1 MCAASGG
8 VQSTNPMRHTFRK
21 IVIAADRSGAGKTTV
36 SCGLLAVLKKRGV
49 KVQSFKCGPDY
60 IDPMFHRRVLG
71 VPSGN
76 LDSFFTDA
84 ATLRRIFTKR
94 VAESGAELAL
104 VEGVMGYYDGLG
116 GVSSRASTWEI
127 AHILDAPT
135 ILVMDAKGA
144 SVSIA
149 ALVRGMMEFREEMSA
164 ENNRSTPGRPACT
177 GDSGSASSSD
187 GCRRNEPAKKAG
199 SRQSGIRGLILNRV
213 SPMFYPRLKSVI
225 EAYCPGI
232 EVLGYLPEL
241 PELEVPSRHLGLVE
255 PGEIEDFQRWTER
268 VAAQMEESVEVE
280 RLLEIAG
287 VESPLKEDKPQSD
300 RPQPVRIA
308 VSEDEAFNFTY
319 EENRALLRQ
328 LGAELVPF
336 SPLYDAALPA
346 EVDGLI
352 LSGGYPELF
361 KDALHANASMRAS
374 VAEAVKQGLPTIAEC
389 GGYMYLLEAIEQV
402 AMCGVLPGDAER
414 KPRLVRFGYVEAET
428 RRDSVL
434 GPAGTVLRGHEFH
447 RYDCDFN
454 GADCTLTKP
463 AAGHGHAATSAR
475 SYEGIYLT
483 DSLAA
488 GFPHFYYWSNPASL
502 AHFLDSCRTWR
513 TKQQKNKYASHT
525 AHEEYEK
532 FAGTN
537 SQGCDAAGTSTHECA
552 GDREYYRSLAQ
563 QHWDSLGKPIDSLGV
578 LEQHVTKL
586 CMIERTA
593 QPHITRRALA
603 VLCADHGCVREGVTQ
618 TDSSVTRIVAE
629 NFARGLTTTSVL
641 AQQFAVDLFPIDVGM
656 LSAGDSRSSGVP
668 ADDEVRATSS
678 SQISASSGP
687 MPTSAA
693 LRTDSVNDR
702 CLQHGSG
709 DIAIEPAMSEEV
721 GERALALGRRLVREL
736 KAQGYDILLT
746 GEMGI
751 GNTTPTSALFSAY
764 LGLPVEETVGRGAGL
779 SDEGLERK
787 RDCVRRALRR
797 VNHKNAK
804 QLLFELG
811 GLEIAT
817 MAGMFLGAV
826 EEQMPIVIDGAISTA
841 AALAASRILAES
853 NASDTTNSATVATV
867 SASKPEQMSN
877 PEVKRIAESAADAL
891 PDFEIHASV
900 ADVTLA
906 SHVSKDGAARKA
918 LEALGLRAII
928 DADMSLGEGSG
939 AVLLLPLLDAAL
951 VVYRG
956 MGSFDDIHVEAYHR
970 FK

>member
-1 MCAASGG
+1 M
-8 VQSTNPMRHTFRK
+8 
-21 IVIAADRSGAGKTTV
+21 
-36 SCGLLAVLKKRGV
+36 KR
-49 KVQSFKCGPDY
+49 D
-60 IDPMFHRRVLG
+60 IDQQ
-71 VPSGN
+71 
-76 LDSFFTDA
+76 
-84 ATLRRIFTKR
+84 K
-94 VAESGAELAL
+94 
-104 VEGVMGYYDGLG
+104 
-116 GVSSRASTWEI
+116 
-127 AHILDAPT
+127 
-135 ILVMDAKGA
+135 MD
-144 SVSIA
+144 
-149 ALVRGMMEFREEMSA
+149 
-164 ENNRSTPGRPACT
+164 
-177 GDSGSASSSD
+177 
-187 GCRRNEPAKKAG
+187 
-199 SRQSGIRGLILNRV
+199 
-213 SPMFYPRLKSVI
+213 
-225 EAYCPGI
+225 
-232 EVLGYLPEL
+232 
-241 PELEVPSRHLGLVE
+241 H
-255 PGEIEDFQRWTER
+255 
-268 VAAQMEESVEVE
+268 
-280 RLLEIAG
+280 
-287 VESPLKEDKPQSD
+287 
-300 RPQPVRIA
+300 
-308 VSEDEAFNFTY
+308 
-319 EENRALLRQ
+319 
-328 LGAELVPF
+328 
-336 SPLYDAALPA
+336 
-346 EVDGLI
+346 
-352 LSGGYPELF
+352 
-361 KDALHANASMRAS
+361 
-374 VAEAVKQGLPTIAEC
+374 
-389 GGYMYLLEAIEQV
+389 
-402 AMCGVLPGDAER
+402 
-414 KPRLVRFGYVEAET
+414 
-428 RRDSVL
+428 
-434 GPAGTVLRGHEFH
+434 
-447 RYDCDFN
+447 
-454 GADCTLTKP
+454 
-463 AAGHGHAATSAR
+463 AGHTV
-475 SYEGIYLT
+475 
-483 DSLAA
+483 
-488 GFPHFYYWSNPASL
+488 
-502 AHFLDSCRTWR
+502 
-513 TKQQKNKYASHT
+513 
-525 AHEEYEK
+525 HEEYEK
-532 FAGTN
+532 YAGTS
-537 SQGCDAAGTSTHECA
+537 SQGCDAADTSTHECA

-603 VLCADHGCVREGVTQ
+603 VLCADHGCVRGGVTQ

-656 LSAGDSRSSGVP
+656 LPVVASSASETPGPMLCSAGTPED
-668 ADDEVRATSS
+668 SS
-678 SQISASSGP
+678 SRLETADPATPQFLLSSMKVAKKSLSNASQQETRSESAL
-687 MPTSAA
+687 
-693 LRTDSVNDR
+693 LRTDLVNNR
-702 CLQHGSG
+702 CLQYGSG

-853 NASDTTNSATVATV
+853 NASDTTNSATVVTV
-867 SASKPEQMSN
+867 SASKQMSN
-877 PEVKRIAESAADAL
+877 TGVSSPEVKRIAESAADAL
-891 PDFEIHASV
+891 PDSETHGAV

-951 VVYRG
+951 AVYRG

>member
-1 MCAASGG
+1 M
-8 VQSTNPMRHTFRK
+8 
-21 IVIAADRSGAGKTTV
+21 
-36 SCGLLAVLKKRGV
+36 KR
-49 KVQSFKCGPDY
+49 D
-60 IDPMFHRRVLG
+60 ID
-71 VPSGN
+71 
-76 LDSFFTDA
+76 
-84 ATLRRIFTKR
+84 
-94 VAESGAELAL
+94 
-104 VEGVMGYYDGLG
+104 
-116 GVSSRASTWEI
+116 
-127 AHILDAPT
+127 
-135 ILVMDAKGA
+135 
-144 SVSIA
+144 
-149 ALVRGMMEFREEMSA
+149 
-164 ENNRSTPGRPACT
+164 
-177 GDSGSASSSD
+177 
-187 GCRRNEPAKKAG
+187 
-199 SRQSGIRGLILNRV
+199 
-213 SPMFYPRLKSVI
+213 
-225 EAYCPGI
+225 
-232 EVLGYLPEL
+232 
-241 PELEVPSRHLGLVE
+241 
-255 PGEIEDFQRWTER
+255 
-268 VAAQMEESVEVE
+268 
-280 RLLEIAG
+280 
-287 VESPLKEDKPQSD
+287 
-300 RPQPVRIA
+300 
-308 VSEDEAFNFTY
+308 
-319 EENRALLRQ
+319 
-328 LGAELVPF
+328 
-336 SPLYDAALPA
+336 
-346 EVDGLI
+346 
-352 LSGGYPELF
+352 
-361 KDALHANASMRAS
+361 
-374 VAEAVKQGLPTIAEC
+374 
-389 GGYMYLLEAIEQV
+389 
-402 AMCGVLPGDAER
+402 
-414 KPRLVRFGYVEAET
+414 
-428 RRDSVL
+428 
-434 GPAGTVLRGHEFH
+434 
-447 RYDCDFN
+447 
-454 GADCTLTKP
+454 
-463 AAGHGHAATSAR
+463 
-475 SYEGIYLT
+475 
-483 DSLAA
+483 
-488 GFPHFYYWSNPASL
+488 
-502 AHFLDSCRTWR
+502 
-513 TKQQKNKYASHT
+513 QQKMDHAGYT
-525 AHEEYEK
+525 VHEEYEK
-532 FAGTN
+532 YAGTS
-537 SQGCDAAGTSTHECA
+537 SQGCDAVGTSTHKCA
-552 GDREYYRSLAQ
+552 DDQEYYRSLAQ

-578 LEQHVTKL
+578 LEQHVAKL

-693 LRTDSVNDR
+693 LRTDCVNDR

-939 AVLLLPLLDAAL
+939 AVLLLPLLDAGLA
-951 VVYRG
+951 VYRG

>member
-1 MCAASGG
+1 M
-8 VQSTNPMRHTFRK
+8 
-21 IVIAADRSGAGKTTV
+21 
-36 SCGLLAVLKKRGV
+36 KR
-49 KVQSFKCGPDY
+49 D
-60 IDPMFHRRVLG
+60 ID
-71 VPSGN
+71 
-76 LDSFFTDA
+76 
-84 ATLRRIFTKR
+84 
-94 VAESGAELAL
+94 
-104 VEGVMGYYDGLG
+104 
-116 GVSSRASTWEI
+116 
-127 AHILDAPT
+127 
-135 ILVMDAKGA
+135 
-144 SVSIA
+144 
-149 ALVRGMMEFREEMSA
+149 
-164 ENNRSTPGRPACT
+164 
-177 GDSGSASSSD
+177 
-187 GCRRNEPAKKAG
+187 
-199 SRQSGIRGLILNRV
+199 
-213 SPMFYPRLKSVI
+213 
-225 EAYCPGI
+225 
-232 EVLGYLPEL
+232 
-241 PELEVPSRHLGLVE
+241 
-255 PGEIEDFQRWTER
+255 
-268 VAAQMEESVEVE
+268 
-280 RLLEIAG
+280 
-287 VESPLKEDKPQSD
+287 
-300 RPQPVRIA
+300 
-308 VSEDEAFNFTY
+308 
-319 EENRALLRQ
+319 
-328 LGAELVPF
+328 
-336 SPLYDAALPA
+336 
-346 EVDGLI
+346 
-352 LSGGYPELF
+352 
-361 KDALHANASMRAS
+361 
-374 VAEAVKQGLPTIAEC
+374 
-389 GGYMYLLEAIEQV
+389 
-402 AMCGVLPGDAER
+402 
-414 KPRLVRFGYVEAET
+414 
-428 RRDSVL
+428 
-434 GPAGTVLRGHEFH
+434 
-447 RYDCDFN
+447 
-454 GADCTLTKP
+454 
-463 AAGHGHAATSAR
+463 
-475 SYEGIYLT
+475 
-483 DSLAA
+483 
-488 GFPHFYYWSNPASL
+488 
-502 AHFLDSCRTWR
+502 
-513 TKQQKNKYASHT
+513 QQKMDHARHT

-532 FAGTN
+532 YAGT
-537 SQGCDAAGTSTHECA
+537 SSLRCDAVGTSTHECA
-552 GDREYYRSLAQ
+552 GDREYYRFRAQ

-668 ADDEVRATSS
+668 SDDEIRATSS

-687 MPTSAA
+687 MTTSAA
-693 LRTDSVNDR
+693 LRSDRVNDR

-709 DIAIEPAMSEEV
+709 DIAIEPAMSKEV

-797 VNHKNAK
+797 VKHKNAK

-826 EEQMPIVIDGAISTA
+826 EEQLPIVIDGAISTA

-853 NASDTTNSATVATV
+853 NASDATNVATAATV
-867 SASKPEQMSN
+867 SAPESGQLSDTSVRLT
-877 PEVKRIAESAADAL
+877 EAKKSAKSVADSL

-951 VVYRG
+951 AVYRG
-956 MGSFDDIHVEAYHR
+956 MGSFDDIHVEAYQR

>member
-1 MCAASGG
+1 M
-8 VQSTNPMRHTFRK
+8 
-21 IVIAADRSGAGKTTV
+21 
-36 SCGLLAVLKKRGV
+36 LKKRGV

-144 SVSIA
+144 SVSSA

-164 ENNRSTPGRPACT
+164 ESGRSTPGRPACT
-177 GDSGSASSSD
+177 GDSGSASPSD
-187 GCRRNEPAKKAG
+187 GGRRHEPAKKAG

-225 EAYCPGI
+225 EEYCPGI

-241 PELEVPSRHLGLVE
+241 PELKVPSRHLGLVE

-268 VAAQMEESVEVE
+268 VAAQMEESVELE

-300 RPQPVRIA
+300 KPQPVRIA

-336 SPLYDAALPA
+336 SPLHDAALPA

-374 VAEAVKQGLPTIAEC
+374 VAEAVRQGLPTIAEC

-463 AAGHGHAATSAR
+463 AAGHGYAATSAR

-488 GFPHFYYWSNPASL
+488 GFPHFYYWSNPAAL

-513 TKQQKNKYASHT
+513 RKQQKNRYASQSG
-525 AHEEYEK
+525 HEEYEK
-532 FAGTN
+532 YADTS
-537 SQGCDAAGTSTHECA
+537 SQGCDAAGTSSLRCDAVGSSTHECA
-552 GDREYYRSLAQ
+552 GDREYYRSRAQ

-641 AQQFAVDLFPIDVGM
+641 AQQFAVNLFPIDVGM
-656 LSAGDSRSSGVP
+656 LSASDSRSSGVP
-668 ADDEVRATSS
+668 ADDEIRATSS

-693 LRTDSVNDR
+693 LRTDRVNDR

-841 AALAASRILAES
+841 AALAASRICEEEEA
-853 NASDTTNSATVATV
+853 
-867 SASKPEQMSN
+867 
-877 PEVKRIAESAADAL
+877 
-891 PDFEIHASV
+891 V

-951 VVYRG
+951 AVYRG

>member
-1 MCAASGG
+1 M
-8 VQSTNPMRHTFRK
+8 
-21 IVIAADRSGAGKTTV
+21 
-36 SCGLLAVLKKRGV
+36 KR
-49 KVQSFKCGPDY
+49 D
-60 IDPMFHRRVLG
+60 IDQQ
-71 VPSGN
+71 
-76 LDSFFTDA
+76 
-84 ATLRRIFTKR
+84 K
-94 VAESGAELAL
+94 
-104 VEGVMGYYDGLG
+104 
-116 GVSSRASTWEI
+116 
-127 AHILDAPT
+127 
-135 ILVMDAKGA
+135 MD
-144 SVSIA
+144 
-149 ALVRGMMEFREEMSA
+149 
-164 ENNRSTPGRPACT
+164 
-177 GDSGSASSSD
+177 
-187 GCRRNEPAKKAG
+187 
-199 SRQSGIRGLILNRV
+199 
-213 SPMFYPRLKSVI
+213 
-225 EAYCPGI
+225 
-232 EVLGYLPEL
+232 
-241 PELEVPSRHLGLVE
+241 H
-255 PGEIEDFQRWTER
+255 
-268 VAAQMEESVEVE
+268 
-280 RLLEIAG
+280 
-287 VESPLKEDKPQSD
+287 
-300 RPQPVRIA
+300 
-308 VSEDEAFNFTY
+308 
-319 EENRALLRQ
+319 
-328 LGAELVPF
+328 
-336 SPLYDAALPA
+336 
-346 EVDGLI
+346 
-352 LSGGYPELF
+352 
-361 KDALHANASMRAS
+361 
-374 VAEAVKQGLPTIAEC
+374 
-389 GGYMYLLEAIEQV
+389 
-402 AMCGVLPGDAER
+402 
-414 KPRLVRFGYVEAET
+414 
-428 RRDSVL
+428 
-434 GPAGTVLRGHEFH
+434 
-447 RYDCDFN
+447 
-454 GADCTLTKP
+454 
-463 AAGHGHAATSAR
+463 AGHTV
-475 SYEGIYLT
+475 
-483 DSLAA
+483 
-488 GFPHFYYWSNPASL
+488 
-502 AHFLDSCRTWR
+502 
-513 TKQQKNKYASHT
+513 
-525 AHEEYEK
+525 HEEYEK

-537 SQGCDAAGTSTHECA
+537 SQRCDAVGTSTHECA

-656 LSAGDSRSSGVP
+656 LSAGDSRSSEVP

-678 SQISASSGP
+678 SQISTSSGP

-693 LRTDSVNDR
+693 LCTDCVNDR

-853 NASDTTNSATVATV
+853 NASDTTNSAAVATV

>member
-1 MCAASGG
+1 M
-8 VQSTNPMRHTFRK
+8 
-21 IVIAADRSGAGKTTV
+21 
-36 SCGLLAVLKKRGV
+36 KR
-49 KVQSFKCGPDY
+49 D
-60 IDPMFHRRVLG
+60 IDQQKMNH
-71 VPSGN
+71 
-76 LDSFFTDA
+76 
-84 ATLRRIFTKR
+84 
-94 VAESGAELAL
+94 
-104 VEGVMGYYDGLG
+104 
-116 GVSSRASTWEI
+116 
-127 AHILDAPT
+127 
-135 ILVMDAKGA
+135 
-144 SVSIA
+144 
-149 ALVRGMMEFREEMSA
+149 
-164 ENNRSTPGRPACT
+164 
-177 GDSGSASSSD
+177 
-187 GCRRNEPAKKAG
+187 
-199 SRQSGIRGLILNRV
+199 
-213 SPMFYPRLKSVI
+213 
-225 EAYCPGI
+225 
-232 EVLGYLPEL
+232 
-241 PELEVPSRHLGLVE
+241 
-255 PGEIEDFQRWTER
+255 
-268 VAAQMEESVEVE
+268 
-280 RLLEIAG
+280 
-287 VESPLKEDKPQSD
+287 
-300 RPQPVRIA
+300 
-308 VSEDEAFNFTY
+308 
-319 EENRALLRQ
+319 
-328 LGAELVPF
+328 
-336 SPLYDAALPA
+336 
-346 EVDGLI
+346 
-352 LSGGYPELF
+352 
-361 KDALHANASMRAS
+361 
-374 VAEAVKQGLPTIAEC
+374 
-389 GGYMYLLEAIEQV
+389 
-402 AMCGVLPGDAER
+402 
-414 KPRLVRFGYVEAET
+414 
-428 RRDSVL
+428 
-434 GPAGTVLRGHEFH
+434 
-447 RYDCDFN
+447 
-454 GADCTLTKP
+454 
-463 AAGHGHAATSAR
+463 AGHTV
-475 SYEGIYLT
+475 
-483 DSLAA
+483 
-488 GFPHFYYWSNPASL
+488 
-502 AHFLDSCRTWR
+502 
-513 TKQQKNKYASHT
+513 
-525 AHEEYEK
+525 HEEYEK
-532 FAGTN
+532 YAGTS
-537 SQGCDAAGTSTHECA
+537 SQGCDAVGTSTHKCA
-552 GDREYYRSLAQ
+552 DDQEYYRSLAQ
-563 QHWDSLGKPIDSLGV
+563 QHWDSLGKPIDSFGV

-656 LSAGDSRSSGVP
+656 LSAGGSRSSGVP
-668 ADDEVRATSS
+668 ADDEIRATSS

-687 MPTSAA
+687 MSTSAA
-693 LRTDSVNDR
+693 LRTDRVNDR

-867 SASKPEQMSN
+867 SASKPEQMSD

-891 PDFEIHASV
+891 PDFGIHASV

-951 VVYRG
+951 AVYRG

>member
-1 MCAASGG
+1 M
-8 VQSTNPMRHTFRK
+8 
-21 IVIAADRSGAGKTTV
+21 
-36 SCGLLAVLKKRGV
+36 KR
-49 KVQSFKCGPDY
+49 D
-60 IDPMFHRRVLG
+60 IDQQ
-71 VPSGN
+71 
-76 LDSFFTDA
+76 
-84 ATLRRIFTKR
+84 K
-94 VAESGAELAL
+94 
-104 VEGVMGYYDGLG
+104 
-116 GVSSRASTWEI
+116 
-127 AHILDAPT
+127 
-135 ILVMDAKGA
+135 MD
-144 SVSIA
+144 
-149 ALVRGMMEFREEMSA
+149 
-164 ENNRSTPGRPACT
+164 
-177 GDSGSASSSD
+177 
-187 GCRRNEPAKKAG
+187 
-199 SRQSGIRGLILNRV
+199 
-213 SPMFYPRLKSVI
+213 
-225 EAYCPGI
+225 
-232 EVLGYLPEL
+232 
-241 PELEVPSRHLGLVE
+241 H
-255 PGEIEDFQRWTER
+255 
-268 VAAQMEESVEVE
+268 
-280 RLLEIAG
+280 
-287 VESPLKEDKPQSD
+287 
-300 RPQPVRIA
+300 
-308 VSEDEAFNFTY
+308 
-319 EENRALLRQ
+319 
-328 LGAELVPF
+328 
-336 SPLYDAALPA
+336 
-346 EVDGLI
+346 
-352 LSGGYPELF
+352 
-361 KDALHANASMRAS
+361 
-374 VAEAVKQGLPTIAEC
+374 
-389 GGYMYLLEAIEQV
+389 
-402 AMCGVLPGDAER
+402 
-414 KPRLVRFGYVEAET
+414 
-428 RRDSVL
+428 
-434 GPAGTVLRGHEFH
+434 
-447 RYDCDFN
+447 
-454 GADCTLTKP
+454 
-463 AAGHGHAATSAR
+463 AGHTV
-475 SYEGIYLT
+475 
-483 DSLAA
+483 
-488 GFPHFYYWSNPASL
+488 
-502 AHFLDSCRTWR
+502 
-513 TKQQKNKYASHT
+513 
-525 AHEEYEK
+525 HEEYEK
-532 FAGTN
+532 YAGTS
-537 SQGCDAAGTSTHECA
+537 SQRCDAVGTSTHECA

-593 QPHITRRALA
+593 QPRIEKRALA

-629 NFARGLTTTSVL
+629 NFACGLTTTSVL
-641 AQQFAVDLFPIDVGM
+641 ARQFAVDLFPIDVGM

-668 ADDEVRATSS
+668 ADDEIRATSS

-693 LRTDSVNDR
+693 LRTDRVNDR

-797 VNHKNAK
+797 VKHKNAK

-951 VVYRG
+951 AVYRG

>member
-1 MCAASGG
+1 M
-8 VQSTNPMRHTFRK
+8 
-21 IVIAADRSGAGKTTV
+21 
-36 SCGLLAVLKKRGV
+36 KR
-49 KVQSFKCGPDY
+49 D
-60 IDPMFHRRVLG
+60 IDQQ
-71 VPSGN
+71 
-76 LDSFFTDA
+76 
-84 ATLRRIFTKR
+84 K
-94 VAESGAELAL
+94 
-104 VEGVMGYYDGLG
+104 
-116 GVSSRASTWEI
+116 
-127 AHILDAPT
+127 
-135 ILVMDAKGA
+135 MD
-144 SVSIA
+144 
-149 ALVRGMMEFREEMSA
+149 
-164 ENNRSTPGRPACT
+164 
-177 GDSGSASSSD
+177 
-187 GCRRNEPAKKAG
+187 
-199 SRQSGIRGLILNRV
+199 
-213 SPMFYPRLKSVI
+213 
-225 EAYCPGI
+225 
-232 EVLGYLPEL
+232 
-241 PELEVPSRHLGLVE
+241 H
-255 PGEIEDFQRWTER
+255 
-268 VAAQMEESVEVE
+268 
-280 RLLEIAG
+280 
-287 VESPLKEDKPQSD
+287 
-300 RPQPVRIA
+300 
-308 VSEDEAFNFTY
+308 
-319 EENRALLRQ
+319 
-328 LGAELVPF
+328 
-336 SPLYDAALPA
+336 
-346 EVDGLI
+346 
-352 LSGGYPELF
+352 
-361 KDALHANASMRAS
+361 
-374 VAEAVKQGLPTIAEC
+374 
-389 GGYMYLLEAIEQV
+389 
-402 AMCGVLPGDAER
+402 
-414 KPRLVRFGYVEAET
+414 
-428 RRDSVL
+428 
-434 GPAGTVLRGHEFH
+434 
-447 RYDCDFN
+447 
-454 GADCTLTKP
+454 
-463 AAGHGHAATSAR
+463 AGHTV
-475 SYEGIYLT
+475 
-483 DSLAA
+483 
-488 GFPHFYYWSNPASL
+488 
-502 AHFLDSCRTWR
+502 
-513 TKQQKNKYASHT
+513 
-525 AHEEYEK
+525 HEEYEK
-532 FAGTN
+532 FAGTS
-537 SQGCDAAGTSTHECA
+537 SQGCDAVGTSTHECA

-668 ADDEVRATSS
+668 ADDEIRATSS

-693 LRTDSVNDR
+693 LRTDRVNDR

-877 PEVKRIAESAADAL
+877 PEVKRIAESAPDAL

>member
-1 MCAASGG
+1 M
-8 VQSTNPMRHTFRK
+8 
-21 IVIAADRSGAGKTTV
+21 
-36 SCGLLAVLKKRGV
+36 KR
-49 KVQSFKCGPDY
+49 D
-60 IDPMFHRRVLG
+60 IDQQ
-71 VPSGN
+71 
-76 LDSFFTDA
+76 
-84 ATLRRIFTKR
+84 K
-94 VAESGAELAL
+94 
-104 VEGVMGYYDGLG
+104 
-116 GVSSRASTWEI
+116 
-127 AHILDAPT
+127 
-135 ILVMDAKGA
+135 MD
-144 SVSIA
+144 
-149 ALVRGMMEFREEMSA
+149 
-164 ENNRSTPGRPACT
+164 
-177 GDSGSASSSD
+177 
-187 GCRRNEPAKKAG
+187 
-199 SRQSGIRGLILNRV
+199 
-213 SPMFYPRLKSVI
+213 
-225 EAYCPGI
+225 
-232 EVLGYLPEL
+232 
-241 PELEVPSRHLGLVE
+241 H
-255 PGEIEDFQRWTER
+255 
-268 VAAQMEESVEVE
+268 
-280 RLLEIAG
+280 
-287 VESPLKEDKPQSD
+287 
-300 RPQPVRIA
+300 
-308 VSEDEAFNFTY
+308 
-319 EENRALLRQ
+319 
-328 LGAELVPF
+328 
-336 SPLYDAALPA
+336 
-346 EVDGLI
+346 
-352 LSGGYPELF
+352 
-361 KDALHANASMRAS
+361 
-374 VAEAVKQGLPTIAEC
+374 
-389 GGYMYLLEAIEQV
+389 
-402 AMCGVLPGDAER
+402 
-414 KPRLVRFGYVEAET
+414 
-428 RRDSVL
+428 
-434 GPAGTVLRGHEFH
+434 
-447 RYDCDFN
+447 
-454 GADCTLTKP
+454 
-463 AAGHGHAATSAR
+463 AGHTV
-475 SYEGIYLT
+475 
-483 DSLAA
+483 
-488 GFPHFYYWSNPASL
+488 
-502 AHFLDSCRTWR
+502 
-513 TKQQKNKYASHT
+513 
-525 AHEEYEK
+525 HEEYEK
-532 FAGTN
+532 YAGTS
-537 SQGCDAAGTSTHECA
+537 SQGCDAVGTRTHECA

-563 QHWDSLGKPIDSLGV
+563 QHWDCLGKPIDSLGV

-603 VLCADHGCVREGVTQ
+603 VLCADHGCVRGGVTQ

-668 ADDEVRATSS
+668 ADDEIRATSS

-693 LRTDSVNDR
+693 LRTDRVNDR

-951 VVYRG
+951 AVYRG
-956 MGSFDDIHVEAYHR
+956 MGSFDDIHVEAYQR

>member
-1 MCAASGG
+1 M
-8 VQSTNPMRHTFRK
+8 
-21 IVIAADRSGAGKTTV
+21 
-36 SCGLLAVLKKRGV
+36 KR
-49 KVQSFKCGPDY
+49 D
-60 IDPMFHRRVLG
+60 IDQQKMNH
-71 VPSGN
+71 
-76 LDSFFTDA
+76 
-84 ATLRRIFTKR
+84 
-94 VAESGAELAL
+94 
-104 VEGVMGYYDGLG
+104 
-116 GVSSRASTWEI
+116 
-127 AHILDAPT
+127 
-135 ILVMDAKGA
+135 
-144 SVSIA
+144 
-149 ALVRGMMEFREEMSA
+149 
-164 ENNRSTPGRPACT
+164 
-177 GDSGSASSSD
+177 
-187 GCRRNEPAKKAG
+187 
-199 SRQSGIRGLILNRV
+199 
-213 SPMFYPRLKSVI
+213 
-225 EAYCPGI
+225 
-232 EVLGYLPEL
+232 
-241 PELEVPSRHLGLVE
+241 
-255 PGEIEDFQRWTER
+255 
-268 VAAQMEESVEVE
+268 
-280 RLLEIAG
+280 
-287 VESPLKEDKPQSD
+287 
-300 RPQPVRIA
+300 
-308 VSEDEAFNFTY
+308 
-319 EENRALLRQ
+319 
-328 LGAELVPF
+328 
-336 SPLYDAALPA
+336 
-346 EVDGLI
+346 
-352 LSGGYPELF
+352 
-361 KDALHANASMRAS
+361 
-374 VAEAVKQGLPTIAEC
+374 
-389 GGYMYLLEAIEQV
+389 
-402 AMCGVLPGDAER
+402 
-414 KPRLVRFGYVEAET
+414 
-428 RRDSVL
+428 
-434 GPAGTVLRGHEFH
+434 
-447 RYDCDFN
+447 
-454 GADCTLTKP
+454 
-463 AAGHGHAATSAR
+463 AGHTV
-475 SYEGIYLT
+475 
-483 DSLAA
+483 
-488 GFPHFYYWSNPASL
+488 
-502 AHFLDSCRTWR
+502 
-513 TKQQKNKYASHT
+513 
-525 AHEEYEK
+525 HEEYEK
-532 FAGTN
+532 YAGTS
-537 SQGCDAAGTSTHECA
+537 SQGCDAVGTSTHKCA
-552 GDREYYRSLAQ
+552 DDQEYYRSLAQ
-563 QHWDSLGKPIDSLGV
+563 QHWDSLGKPIDSFGV

-656 LSAGDSRSSGVP
+656 LSAGGSRSSGVP
-668 ADDEVRATSS
+668 ADDEIRATSS

-687 MPTSAA
+687 MSTSAA
-693 LRTDSVNDR
+693 LRTDRVNDR

-867 SASKPEQMSN
+867 SASKPEQMSD

-951 VVYRG
+951 AVYRG

>member
-1 MCAASGG
+1 M
-8 VQSTNPMRHTFRK
+8 
-21 IVIAADRSGAGKTTV
+21 
-36 SCGLLAVLKKRGV
+36 KR
-49 KVQSFKCGPDY
+49 D
-60 IDPMFHRRVLG
+60 IDQQ
-71 VPSGN
+71 
-76 LDSFFTDA
+76 
-84 ATLRRIFTKR
+84 K
-94 VAESGAELAL
+94 
-104 VEGVMGYYDGLG
+104 
-116 GVSSRASTWEI
+116 
-127 AHILDAPT
+127 
-135 ILVMDAKGA
+135 MD
-144 SVSIA
+144 
-149 ALVRGMMEFREEMSA
+149 
-164 ENNRSTPGRPACT
+164 
-177 GDSGSASSSD
+177 
-187 GCRRNEPAKKAG
+187 
-199 SRQSGIRGLILNRV
+199 
-213 SPMFYPRLKSVI
+213 
-225 EAYCPGI
+225 
-232 EVLGYLPEL
+232 
-241 PELEVPSRHLGLVE
+241 H
-255 PGEIEDFQRWTER
+255 
-268 VAAQMEESVEVE
+268 
-280 RLLEIAG
+280 
-287 VESPLKEDKPQSD
+287 
-300 RPQPVRIA
+300 
-308 VSEDEAFNFTY
+308 
-319 EENRALLRQ
+319 
-328 LGAELVPF
+328 
-336 SPLYDAALPA
+336 
-346 EVDGLI
+346 
-352 LSGGYPELF
+352 
-361 KDALHANASMRAS
+361 
-374 VAEAVKQGLPTIAEC
+374 
-389 GGYMYLLEAIEQV
+389 
-402 AMCGVLPGDAER
+402 
-414 KPRLVRFGYVEAET
+414 
-428 RRDSVL
+428 
-434 GPAGTVLRGHEFH
+434 
-447 RYDCDFN
+447 
-454 GADCTLTKP
+454 
-463 AAGHGHAATSAR
+463 AGHTV
-475 SYEGIYLT
+475 
-483 DSLAA
+483 
-488 GFPHFYYWSNPASL
+488 
-502 AHFLDSCRTWR
+502 
-513 TKQQKNKYASHT
+513 
-525 AHEEYEK
+525 HEEYEK
-532 FAGTN
+532 YAGTC
-537 SQGCDAAGTSTHECA
+537 SQGCDAVGTRTHECA

-603 VLCADHGCVREGVTQ
+603 VLCADHGCVRGGVTQ

-668 ADDEVRATSS
+668 ADDEIRATSS

-693 LRTDSVNDR
+693 LRTDRVNDR

-764 LGLPVEETVGRGAGL
+764 LGLPVEETVDRGAGL

-951 VVYRG
+951 AVYRG
-956 MGSFDDIHVEAYHR
+956 MGSFDDIHVEAYQR

>member
-1 MCAASGG
+1 M
-8 VQSTNPMRHTFRK
+8 
-21 IVIAADRSGAGKTTV
+21 
-36 SCGLLAVLKKRGV
+36 KR
-49 KVQSFKCGPDY
+49 D
-60 IDPMFHRRVLG
+60 IDQQ
-71 VPSGN
+71 
-76 LDSFFTDA
+76 
-84 ATLRRIFTKR
+84 K
-94 VAESGAELAL
+94 
-104 VEGVMGYYDGLG
+104 
-116 GVSSRASTWEI
+116 
-127 AHILDAPT
+127 
-135 ILVMDAKGA
+135 MD
-144 SVSIA
+144 
-149 ALVRGMMEFREEMSA
+149 
-164 ENNRSTPGRPACT
+164 
-177 GDSGSASSSD
+177 
-187 GCRRNEPAKKAG
+187 
-199 SRQSGIRGLILNRV
+199 
-213 SPMFYPRLKSVI
+213 
-225 EAYCPGI
+225 
-232 EVLGYLPEL
+232 
-241 PELEVPSRHLGLVE
+241 H
-255 PGEIEDFQRWTER
+255 
-268 VAAQMEESVEVE
+268 
-280 RLLEIAG
+280 
-287 VESPLKEDKPQSD
+287 
-300 RPQPVRIA
+300 
-308 VSEDEAFNFTY
+308 
-319 EENRALLRQ
+319 
-328 LGAELVPF
+328 
-336 SPLYDAALPA
+336 
-346 EVDGLI
+346 
-352 LSGGYPELF
+352 
-361 KDALHANASMRAS
+361 
-374 VAEAVKQGLPTIAEC
+374 
-389 GGYMYLLEAIEQV
+389 
-402 AMCGVLPGDAER
+402 
-414 KPRLVRFGYVEAET
+414 
-428 RRDSVL
+428 
-434 GPAGTVLRGHEFH
+434 
-447 RYDCDFN
+447 
-454 GADCTLTKP
+454 
-463 AAGHGHAATSAR
+463 AGHTV
-475 SYEGIYLT
+475 
-483 DSLAA
+483 
-488 GFPHFYYWSNPASL
+488 
-502 AHFLDSCRTWR
+502 
-513 TKQQKNKYASHT
+513 
-525 AHEEYEK
+525 HEEYEK
-532 FAGTN
+532 YAGTS
-537 SQGCDAAGTSTHECA
+537 SQGCDAVGTRTHECA

-603 VLCADHGCVREGVTQ
+603 VLCADHGCVRGGVTQ

-693 LRTDSVNDR
+693 LRTDRVNDR

-918 LEALGLRAII
+918 LEALGLRAVI

>member
-1 MCAASGG
+1 M
-8 VQSTNPMRHTFRK
+8 
-21 IVIAADRSGAGKTTV
+21 
-36 SCGLLAVLKKRGV
+36 KR
-49 KVQSFKCGPDY
+49 D
-60 IDPMFHRRVLG
+60 IDQQ
-71 VPSGN
+71 
-76 LDSFFTDA
+76 
-84 ATLRRIFTKR
+84 K
-94 VAESGAELAL
+94 
-104 VEGVMGYYDGLG
+104 
-116 GVSSRASTWEI
+116 
-127 AHILDAPT
+127 
-135 ILVMDAKGA
+135 MD
-144 SVSIA
+144 
-149 ALVRGMMEFREEMSA
+149 
-164 ENNRSTPGRPACT
+164 
-177 GDSGSASSSD
+177 
-187 GCRRNEPAKKAG
+187 
-199 SRQSGIRGLILNRV
+199 
-213 SPMFYPRLKSVI
+213 
-225 EAYCPGI
+225 
-232 EVLGYLPEL
+232 
-241 PELEVPSRHLGLVE
+241 H
-255 PGEIEDFQRWTER
+255 
-268 VAAQMEESVEVE
+268 
-280 RLLEIAG
+280 
-287 VESPLKEDKPQSD
+287 
-300 RPQPVRIA
+300 
-308 VSEDEAFNFTY
+308 
-319 EENRALLRQ
+319 
-328 LGAELVPF
+328 
-336 SPLYDAALPA
+336 
-346 EVDGLI
+346 
-352 LSGGYPELF
+352 
-361 KDALHANASMRAS
+361 
-374 VAEAVKQGLPTIAEC
+374 
-389 GGYMYLLEAIEQV
+389 
-402 AMCGVLPGDAER
+402 
-414 KPRLVRFGYVEAET
+414 
-428 RRDSVL
+428 
-434 GPAGTVLRGHEFH
+434 
-447 RYDCDFN
+447 
-454 GADCTLTKP
+454 
-463 AAGHGHAATSAR
+463 AGHTV
-475 SYEGIYLT
+475 
-483 DSLAA
+483 
-488 GFPHFYYWSNPASL
+488 
-502 AHFLDSCRTWR
+502 
-513 TKQQKNKYASHT
+513 
-525 AHEEYEK
+525 HEEYEK

-537 SQGCDAAGTSTHECA
+537 SQRCDAVGTSTHECA

-656 LSAGDSRSSGVP
+656 LSAGDSRSSEVP
-668 ADDEVRATSS
+668 ADDEIRATIS

-693 LRTDSVNDR
+693 LRTDRVNDR

-951 VVYRG
+951 AVYRG
-956 MGSFDDIHVEAYHR
+956 MGSFDDIHVEAYQR

>member
-1 MCAASGG
+1 M
-8 VQSTNPMRHTFRK
+8 
-21 IVIAADRSGAGKTTV
+21 
-36 SCGLLAVLKKRGV
+36 KR
-49 KVQSFKCGPDY
+49 D
-60 IDPMFHRRVLG
+60 ID
-71 VPSGN
+71 
-76 LDSFFTDA
+76 
-84 ATLRRIFTKR
+84 
-94 VAESGAELAL
+94 
-104 VEGVMGYYDGLG
+104 
-116 GVSSRASTWEI
+116 
-127 AHILDAPT
+127 
-135 ILVMDAKGA
+135 
-144 SVSIA
+144 
-149 ALVRGMMEFREEMSA
+149 
-164 ENNRSTPGRPACT
+164 
-177 GDSGSASSSD
+177 
-187 GCRRNEPAKKAG
+187 
-199 SRQSGIRGLILNRV
+199 
-213 SPMFYPRLKSVI
+213 
-225 EAYCPGI
+225 
-232 EVLGYLPEL
+232 
-241 PELEVPSRHLGLVE
+241 
-255 PGEIEDFQRWTER
+255 
-268 VAAQMEESVEVE
+268 
-280 RLLEIAG
+280 
-287 VESPLKEDKPQSD
+287 
-300 RPQPVRIA
+300 
-308 VSEDEAFNFTY
+308 
-319 EENRALLRQ
+319 
-328 LGAELVPF
+328 
-336 SPLYDAALPA
+336 
-346 EVDGLI
+346 
-352 LSGGYPELF
+352 
-361 KDALHANASMRAS
+361 
-374 VAEAVKQGLPTIAEC
+374 
-389 GGYMYLLEAIEQV
+389 
-402 AMCGVLPGDAER
+402 
-414 KPRLVRFGYVEAET
+414 
-428 RRDSVL
+428 
-434 GPAGTVLRGHEFH
+434 
-447 RYDCDFN
+447 
-454 GADCTLTKP
+454 
-463 AAGHGHAATSAR
+463 
-475 SYEGIYLT
+475 
-483 DSLAA
+483 
-488 GFPHFYYWSNPASL
+488 
-502 AHFLDSCRTWR
+502 
-513 TKQQKNKYASHT
+513 QQKMDHAGYT
-525 AHEEYEK
+525 VHEEYEK
-532 FAGTN
+532 YAGTS
-537 SQGCDAAGTSTHECA
+537 SQGCDAVGTSTHKCA
-552 GDREYYRSLAQ
+552 DDQEYYRSLAQ

-693 LRTDSVNDR
+693 LRTDCVNDR

-867 SASKPEQMSN
+867 SASKPEQMSDTGVN
-877 PEVKRIAESAADAL
+877 SPEVKRIAESAADSL
-891 PDFEIHASV
+891 PDSENHGAV

-918 LEALGLRAII
+918 LETLGLRAII

-951 VVYRG
+951 AVYRG

>member
-1 MCAASGG
+1 M
-8 VQSTNPMRHTFRK
+8 
-21 IVIAADRSGAGKTTV
+21 
-36 SCGLLAVLKKRGV
+36 KR
-49 KVQSFKCGPDY
+49 D
-60 IDPMFHRRVLG
+60 IDQQ
-71 VPSGN
+71 
-76 LDSFFTDA
+76 
-84 ATLRRIFTKR
+84 K
-94 VAESGAELAL
+94 
-104 VEGVMGYYDGLG
+104 
-116 GVSSRASTWEI
+116 
-127 AHILDAPT
+127 
-135 ILVMDAKGA
+135 MD
-144 SVSIA
+144 
-149 ALVRGMMEFREEMSA
+149 
-164 ENNRSTPGRPACT
+164 
-177 GDSGSASSSD
+177 
-187 GCRRNEPAKKAG
+187 
-199 SRQSGIRGLILNRV
+199 
-213 SPMFYPRLKSVI
+213 
-225 EAYCPGI
+225 
-232 EVLGYLPEL
+232 
-241 PELEVPSRHLGLVE
+241 H
-255 PGEIEDFQRWTER
+255 
-268 VAAQMEESVEVE
+268 
-280 RLLEIAG
+280 
-287 VESPLKEDKPQSD
+287 
-300 RPQPVRIA
+300 
-308 VSEDEAFNFTY
+308 
-319 EENRALLRQ
+319 
-328 LGAELVPF
+328 
-336 SPLYDAALPA
+336 
-346 EVDGLI
+346 
-352 LSGGYPELF
+352 
-361 KDALHANASMRAS
+361 
-374 VAEAVKQGLPTIAEC
+374 
-389 GGYMYLLEAIEQV
+389 
-402 AMCGVLPGDAER
+402 
-414 KPRLVRFGYVEAET
+414 
-428 RRDSVL
+428 
-434 GPAGTVLRGHEFH
+434 
-447 RYDCDFN
+447 
-454 GADCTLTKP
+454 
-463 AAGHGHAATSAR
+463 AGHTV
-475 SYEGIYLT
+475 
-483 DSLAA
+483 
-488 GFPHFYYWSNPASL
+488 
-502 AHFLDSCRTWR
+502 
-513 TKQQKNKYASHT
+513 
-525 AHEEYEK
+525 HEEYEK
-532 FAGTN
+532 YAGTS
-537 SQGCDAAGTSTHECA
+537 SQGCDAVGTRTHECA

-603 VLCADHGCVREGVTQ
+603 VLCADHGCVRGGVTQ

-668 ADDEVRATSS
+668 ADDEIRATSS

-693 LRTDSVNDR
+693 LRTDRVNDR

-764 LGLPVEETVGRGAGL
+764 LGLPVEETVDRGAGL

-867 SASKPEQMSN
+867 SASKPEQMSD

-951 VVYRG
+951 AVYRG
-956 MGSFDDIHVEAYHR
+956 MGSFDDIHVEAYQR

>member
-1 MCAASGG
+1 M
-8 VQSTNPMRHTFRK
+8 
-21 IVIAADRSGAGKTTV
+21 
-36 SCGLLAVLKKRGV
+36 KR
-49 KVQSFKCGPDY
+49 D
-60 IDPMFHRRVLG
+60 IDQQ
-71 VPSGN
+71 
-76 LDSFFTDA
+76 
-84 ATLRRIFTKR
+84 K
-94 VAESGAELAL
+94 
-104 VEGVMGYYDGLG
+104 
-116 GVSSRASTWEI
+116 
-127 AHILDAPT
+127 
-135 ILVMDAKGA
+135 MD
-144 SVSIA
+144 
-149 ALVRGMMEFREEMSA
+149 
-164 ENNRSTPGRPACT
+164 
-177 GDSGSASSSD
+177 
-187 GCRRNEPAKKAG
+187 
-199 SRQSGIRGLILNRV
+199 
-213 SPMFYPRLKSVI
+213 
-225 EAYCPGI
+225 
-232 EVLGYLPEL
+232 
-241 PELEVPSRHLGLVE
+241 H
-255 PGEIEDFQRWTER
+255 
-268 VAAQMEESVEVE
+268 
-280 RLLEIAG
+280 
-287 VESPLKEDKPQSD
+287 
-300 RPQPVRIA
+300 
-308 VSEDEAFNFTY
+308 
-319 EENRALLRQ
+319 
-328 LGAELVPF
+328 
-336 SPLYDAALPA
+336 
-346 EVDGLI
+346 
-352 LSGGYPELF
+352 
-361 KDALHANASMRAS
+361 
-374 VAEAVKQGLPTIAEC
+374 
-389 GGYMYLLEAIEQV
+389 
-402 AMCGVLPGDAER
+402 
-414 KPRLVRFGYVEAET
+414 
-428 RRDSVL
+428 
-434 GPAGTVLRGHEFH
+434 
-447 RYDCDFN
+447 
-454 GADCTLTKP
+454 
-463 AAGHGHAATSAR
+463 AGHTV
-475 SYEGIYLT
+475 
-483 DSLAA
+483 
-488 GFPHFYYWSNPASL
+488 
-502 AHFLDSCRTWR
+502 
-513 TKQQKNKYASHT
+513 
-525 AHEEYEK
+525 HEEYEK
-532 FAGTN
+532 YAGTS
-537 SQGCDAAGTSTHECA
+537 SQGCDAVGTRTHECA

-603 VLCADHGCVREGVTQ
+603 VLCADHGCVRGGVTQ

-668 ADDEVRATSS
+668 ADDEIRATSS

-693 LRTDSVNDR
+693 LRTDRVNDR

-787 RDCVRRALRR
+787 RDCVRQALRR

-951 VVYRG
+951 AVYRG
-956 MGSFDDIHVEAYHR
+956 MGSFDDIHVEAYQR

>member
-1 MCAASGG
+1 M
-8 VQSTNPMRHTFRK
+8 
-21 IVIAADRSGAGKTTV
+21 
-36 SCGLLAVLKKRGV
+36 KR
-49 KVQSFKCGPDY
+49 D
-60 IDPMFHRRVLG
+60 IDQQ
-71 VPSGN
+71 
-76 LDSFFTDA
+76 
-84 ATLRRIFTKR
+84 K
-94 VAESGAELAL
+94 
-104 VEGVMGYYDGLG
+104 
-116 GVSSRASTWEI
+116 
-127 AHILDAPT
+127 
-135 ILVMDAKGA
+135 MD
-144 SVSIA
+144 
-149 ALVRGMMEFREEMSA
+149 
-164 ENNRSTPGRPACT
+164 
-177 GDSGSASSSD
+177 
-187 GCRRNEPAKKAG
+187 
-199 SRQSGIRGLILNRV
+199 
-213 SPMFYPRLKSVI
+213 
-225 EAYCPGI
+225 
-232 EVLGYLPEL
+232 
-241 PELEVPSRHLGLVE
+241 H
-255 PGEIEDFQRWTER
+255 
-268 VAAQMEESVEVE
+268 
-280 RLLEIAG
+280 
-287 VESPLKEDKPQSD
+287 
-300 RPQPVRIA
+300 
-308 VSEDEAFNFTY
+308 
-319 EENRALLRQ
+319 
-328 LGAELVPF
+328 
-336 SPLYDAALPA
+336 
-346 EVDGLI
+346 
-352 LSGGYPELF
+352 
-361 KDALHANASMRAS
+361 
-374 VAEAVKQGLPTIAEC
+374 
-389 GGYMYLLEAIEQV
+389 
-402 AMCGVLPGDAER
+402 
-414 KPRLVRFGYVEAET
+414 
-428 RRDSVL
+428 
-434 GPAGTVLRGHEFH
+434 
-447 RYDCDFN
+447 
-454 GADCTLTKP
+454 
-463 AAGHGHAATSAR
+463 AGHTV
-475 SYEGIYLT
+475 
-483 DSLAA
+483 
-488 GFPHFYYWSNPASL
+488 
-502 AHFLDSCRTWR
+502 
-513 TKQQKNKYASHT
+513 
-525 AHEEYEK
+525 HEEYEK
-532 FAGTN
+532 YAGTS
-537 SQGCDAAGTSTHECA
+537 SQGCDAVGTRTHECA
-552 GDREYYRSLAQ
+552 GDREYYRTLAQ
-563 QHWDSLGKPIDSLGV
+563 QHWDSLGKPIDSQGV

-593 QPHITRRALA
+593 QPHITRRVLA
-603 VLCADHGCVREGVTQ
+603 VLCADHGCVRGGVTQ

-668 ADDEVRATSS
+668 ADDEIRATSS

-693 LRTDSVNDR
+693 LRTDRVNDR

-951 VVYRG
+951 AVYRG
-956 MGSFDDIHVEAYHR
+956 MGSFDDIHVEAYQR